1 MSTKPLPPH
10 KAKTLVESFKK
21 HSAELEVY
29 EVQSL
34 RPQDLKELLQQPNAW
49 LVLGKSKW
57 T

>member
-1 MSTKPLPPH
+1 MTTKPLPPH
-10 KAKTLVESFKK
+10 KAKPLIESFKK

-34 RPQDLKELLQQPNAW
+34 RPQDRKELLQQPNAW
-49 LVLGKSKW
+49 LVIGKSKW

>member
-1 MSTKPLPPH
+1 MTKPLLPH
-10 KAKTLVESFKK
+10 KAKPLIESFKK

-34 RPQDLKELLQQPNAW
+34 RPQDRKELLQHPNAW
-49 LVLGKSKW
+49 VVIGKSKW